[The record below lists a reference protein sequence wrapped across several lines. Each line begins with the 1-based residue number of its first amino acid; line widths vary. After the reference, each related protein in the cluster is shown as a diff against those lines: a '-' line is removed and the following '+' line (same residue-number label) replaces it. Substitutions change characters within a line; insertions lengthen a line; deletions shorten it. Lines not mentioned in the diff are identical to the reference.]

1 MRTINYR
8 LIFLVLLFALIH
20 SVTFALPSVEIF
32 TMPGCERCSYSMNY
46 MKGHNINYVE
56 YSISDVN
63 NNLKLT
69 ELLKS
74 SDNYEGGSITMP
86 VINNNGS
93 VYFNI
98 NELDNFLAGLE
109 GNKIPTNENLISY
122 NVITQIPGKELKRS
136 GKDISDDMIQEFL
149 DAHNTYRSE
158 VNSDPLSWSEELAA
172 YSKAWGEQLAKT
184 GCELNH
190 RPGDGEWAQKY
201 GENLYWSSG
210 FAPTPKQAV
219 DSWGSEKPQYDGGV
233 MNDNNF
239 AAGHYTQMIWSKT
252 SKVGCA
258 IVQCSDGAYIVVCNY
273 DAAGNMFGESPLKNT
288 GEMNQTDPGEKSKSE

>member
-8 LIFLVLLFALIH
+8 LSFLVLFILIH
-20 SVTFALPSVEIF
+20 SVAFALPSVEIF
-32 TMPGCERCSYSMNY
+32 TMPGCERCSYSLDY

-56 YSISDVN
+56 HSISNVN
-63 NNLKLT
+63 NNFKLS

-74 SDNYEGGSITMP
+74 SDKYKGGSITMP
-86 VINNNGS
+86 VINYQGNIN
-93 VYFNI
+93 FNI
-98 NELDNFLAGLE
+98 NDLDKFLADL
-109 GNKIPTNENLISY
+109 NENQYRISESDDNLSNY
-122 NVITQIPGKELKRS
+122 
-136 GKDISDDMIQEFL
+136 ISDDQIQEFL
-149 DAHNTYRSE
+149 DVHNSYRSE
-158 VNSDPLSWSEELAA
+158 VNSDPLSWNEDLAA
-172 YSKAWGEQLAKT
+172 YAKAWGEQLAKT

-210 FAPTPKQAV
+210 FMPTPKQAV

-252 SKVGCA
+252 TKVGCA

-273 DAAGNMFGESPLKNT
+273 DPAGNMFGESPLKNT
-288 GEMNQTDPGEKSKSE
+288 SDTNQTDPRENLKSE

>member
-8 LIFLVLLFALIH
+8 LTFLVLLFALFQ
-20 SVTFALPSVEIF
+20 SVTFALPTVEIF
-32 TMPGCERCSYSMNY
+32 TMQGCERCSYSLEY

-56 YSISDVN
+56 YSITDVKN
-63 NNLKLT
+63 NSKLS

-74 SDNYEGGSITMP
+74 SDKYAGGSITMP
-86 VINNNGS
+86 VINDQGNIN
-93 VYFNI
+93 FNI
-98 NELDNFLAGLE
+98 NDLDKFLEDLNE
-109 GNKIPTNENLISY
+109 NQYRISESDNKISN
-122 NVITQIPGKELKRS
+122 
-136 GKDISDDMIQEFL
+136 DISDDQIQEFL

-158 VNSDPLSWSEELAA
+158 VNSDPLNWSEELAA
-172 YSKAWGEQLAKT
+172 YAKAWGEQLAKT

-190 RPGDGEWAQKY
+190 RPGDGEWAQQY

-252 SKVGCA
+252 TKVGCA

-273 DAAGNMFGESPLKNT
+273 DPAGNMFGESPLKNT
-288 GEMNQTDPGEKSKSE
+288 SDTNQTDPRENLKSE